1 MVPSRELVGHGSILP
16 PGRFTHTRAAGTF
29 QGMTYESWL
38 DAQIR
43 QAQERGDFDN
53 LPGTGKPL
61 PDRGEL
67 YDEDWWIKQWVR
79 REEITGAVPTSLKV
93 KKEAEEIMTTVAAQS
108 SEAAVRR
115 IVTDLNERIDRVQ
128 RGHVDGPP
136 VVLRRLDADAVV
148 QAWRRQRRE
157 NAG

>member
-1 MVPSRELVGHGSILP
+1 MSSH
-16 PGRFTHTRAAGTF
+16 
-29 QGMTYESWL
+29 ESWL

-43 QAQERGDFDN
+43 QAEERGDFDN
-53 LPGTGKPL
+53 LPGLGKPL

-79 REEITGAVPTSLKV
+79 REEIAGVVPTSLKV
-93 KKEAEEIMTTVAAQS
+93 KKEAEELMTELVRQT

-115 IVTDLNERIDRVQ
+115 IVRDLNQRIDRVQ

-136 VVLRRLDADAVV
+136 VIIDQFDVDAVV
-148 QAWRRQRRE
+148 EEWRRRR
-157 NAG
+157 AADSRHRPGSPRHT

>member
-1 MVPSRELVGHGSILP
+1 MSS
-16 PGRFTHTRAAGTF
+16 
-29 QGMTYESWL
+29 YESWL

-53 LPGTGKPL
+53 LPGAGRPL

-67 YDEDWWIKQWVR
+67 YDEDWWLKQWVR

-93 KKEAEEIMTTVAAQS
+93 KKDAEELPERLARVS
-108 SEAAVRR
+108 SESEVRR
-115 IVTDLNERIDRVQ
+115 IVADLNERIDRVQ

-136 VVLRRLDADAVV
+136 VVLAKLDADDVVV
-148 QAWRRQRRE
+148 QWRRSRR
-157 NAG
+157 ASA

>member
-1 MVPSRELVGHGSILP
+1 M
-16 PGRFTHTRAAGTF
+16 A
-29 QGMTYESWL
+29 YESWL

-43 QAQERGDFDN
+43 RAQERGDFDN

-79 REEITGAVPTSLKV
+79 REEITGVVPTTLKI
-93 KKEAEEIMTTVAAQS
+93 KKQAEELMDRLAREST
-108 SEAAVRR
+108 EASVRR
-115 IVTDLNERIDRVQ
+115 IVTELNDRIDKVQ

-136 VVLRRLDADAVV
+136 VVIRKFDIDDVV
-148 QAWRRQRRE
+148 VAWRRRR
-157 NAG
+157 A